1 MGILGNS
8 PQDIPLFV
16 RLPPRLKPPNR
27 GLIQFAFTVWILMP
41 KIASLLL
48 NLGHALDHL
57 FLLIFATAVSAIATE
72 FGVGRWED
80 MMPYTVGA
88 FVMFGV
94 GSIPAGR
101 LGDLWGRRQMMLV
114 FFFGMGLSAIGVAL
128 TQTPLQMGIA
138 LTVLGVFSAIYH
150 PVGIP
155 MLVQKAERPG
165 LTIGVNGLAGNL
177 GIAMAALSTGFL
189 VAWQGWRMAFFVPAV
204 VSILCGIL
212 FAWTAPNETSA
223 PAKKKSTVVQLP
235 KHLAWRTFAV
245 MVATSTTTSLLF
257 NITTNGN
264 TQLLAERLD
273 GLVNDPTRLG
283 MLLAMI
289 YAVASLAQL
298 VVGRLLDWL
307 PVKPLFFGVLFLQI
321 VSFALASQ
329 TTGWVWYVAAIGY
342 MVMVFAA
349 IPFSDTMV
357 VRYIDD
363 AMRSR
368 VSGTRIAISFG
379 ISSLAVFSLGPFV
392 KASGFTQLMVAASC
406 VAALGALI
414 VLFLPN
420 EAQMKPSAV

>member
-16 RLPPRLKPPNR
+16 RLPPLLKPPNR

-57 FLLIFATAVSAIATE
+57 FLLIFATAVSAIASE

-88 FVMFGV
+88 FVMFGL

-128 TQTPLQMGIA
+128 TQTPLQMGVA

-379 ISSLAVFSLGPFV
+379 ISSLAVYSLGPFV

>member
-1 MGILGNS
+1 
-8 PQDIPLFV
+8 
-16 RLPPRLKPPNR
+16 
-27 GLIQFAFTVWILMP
+27 MP

-88 FVMFGV
+88 FVMFGL

-114 FFFGMGLSAIGVAL
+114 FFFGMGLSALSVAL

-155 MLVQKAERPG
+155 MLVQKAERLG
-165 LTIGVNGLAGNL
+165 LTIGINGLAGNL

-189 VAWQGWRMAFFVPAV
+189 VAWQGWRMAFIVPAM

-212 FAWTAPNETSA
+212 FAWTAPHEATA
-223 PAKKKSTVVQLP
+223 PAKKKTNVVQLP
-235 KHLAWRTFAV
+235 KHLAWRTFVV
-245 MVATSTTTSLLF
+245 MVATSTTSSLLF

-283 MLLAMI
+283 MLLALI

-298 VVGRLLDWL
+298 IVGRLLDWL
-307 PVKPLFFGVLFLQI
+307 PVKPLFFSVLFLQI

-329 TTGWVWYVAAIGY
+329 TAGWVWYVAAIGY

-379 ISSLAVFSLGPFV
+379 ISSLAVYSLGPFV

-406 VAALGALI
+406 VAAVGALI

-420 EAQMKPSAV
+420 EAQMKSTAV

>member
-1 MGILGNS
+1 
-8 PQDIPLFV
+8 
-16 RLPPRLKPPNR
+16 
-27 GLIQFAFTVWILMP
+27 MP

-48 NLGHALDHL
+48 NVGHALDHL
-57 FLLIFATAVSAIATE
+57 FLLIFATAVGAIAND

-88 FVMFGV
+88 FVMFGL

-114 FFFGMGLSAIGVAL
+114 FFFGMGLSAMAVSM
-128 TQTPLQMGIA
+128 TQTPEQMAIA
-138 LTVLGVFSAIYH
+138 LTVLGIFSAIYH

-155 MLVQKAERPG
+155 LLVQKSVRPG

-177 GIAMAALSTGFL
+177 GIAMAALSTGLL
-189 VAWQGWRMAFFVPAV
+189 VAWQGWRVAFVVPAL
-204 VSILCGIL
+204 VSVLCGFL
-212 FAWTAPNETSA
+212 FAWSAPTETSA
-223 PAKKKSTVVQLP
+223 PSKKKSNVVQLP

-257 NITTNGN
+257 NMTTNGN
-264 TQLLAERLD
+264 AQLLAERLD
-273 GLVNDPTRLG
+273 GLVSDPTRLG
-283 MLLAMI
+283 MLLALI

-307 PVKPLFFGVLFLQI
+307 PVKPLFFSVLFLQI
-321 VSFALASQ
+321 VSFAFASQ
-329 TTGWVWYVAAIGY
+329 SSGWAWYVAAIAY

-379 ISSLAVFSLGPFV
+379 ISSMAVYALGPFV
-392 KASGFTQLMVAASC
+392 KAAGFTALMMAASG

-420 EAQMKPSAV
+420 ESQMKQSAV

>member
-1 MGILGNS
+1 MRIFRIS

-16 RLPPRLKPPNR
+16 RLPSLTETLNR
-27 GLIQFAFTVWILMP
+27 GLIQFALTVWIPMP

-88 FVMFGV
+88 FVMFGL

-114 FFFGMGLSAIGVAL
+114 FFFGMGLSAMGVAL

-177 GIAMAALSTGFL
+177 GIALAALSTGFL
-189 VAWQGWRMAFFVPAV
+189 VAWQGWRMAFIVPGV
-204 VSILCGIL
+204 VSILCGFL

-235 KHLAWRTFAV
+235 KQLAWRTFAV

-283 MLLAMI
+283 MLLAVI

-307 PVKPLFFGVLFLQI
+307 PVKPLFFAVLFLQI

-379 ISSLAVFSLGPFV
+379 ISSLAVYSLGPFV

>member
-1 MGILGNS
+1 M
-8 PQDIPLFV
+8 FV
-16 RLPPRLKPPNR
+16 RLPSLTETLNR

-88 FVMFGV
+88 FVMFGL

-114 FFFGMGLSAIGVAL
+114 FFFGMGLSAMGVAL

-177 GIAMAALSTGFL
+177 GIALAALSTGFL
-189 VAWQGWRMAFFVPAV
+189 VAWQGWRMAFIVPGV
-204 VSILCGIL
+204 VSILCGFL

-379 ISSLAVFSLGPFV
+379 ISSLAVYSLGPFV

-420 EAQMKPSAV
+420 EAQMKPSAL

>member
-1 MGILGNS
+1 MPILPS
-8 PQDIPLFV
+8 I
-16 RLPPRLKPPNR
+16 
-27 GLIQFAFTVWILMP
+27 
-41 KIASLLL
+41 LL
-48 NLGHALDHL
+48 NVGHALDHL
-57 FLLIFATAVSAIATE
+57 FLLIFATAVSAIAQD

-88 FVMFGV
+88 FVMFGL

-114 FFFGMGLSAIGVAL
+114 FYFGMGLSAIAVGF
-128 TQTPLQMGIA
+128 TQTPLQMAIA
-138 LTVLGVFSAIYH
+138 LTVLGIFSAIYH

-155 MLVQKAERPG
+155 MLVQKSERPG

-189 VAWQGWRMAFFVPAV
+189 VAWQGWRVAFWVPGV
-204 VSILCGIL
+204 VSMVCGVL
-212 FAWTAPNETSA
+212 FAMSA
-223 PAKKKSTVVQLP
+223 PHESVAPSKKKTTVVQLP
-235 KHLAWRTFAV
+235 KHLAWRTFVV

-264 TQLLAERLD
+264 AQLLAERLD
-273 GLVNDPTRLG
+273 GLVSDPSRLG
-283 MLLAMI
+283 VLLALI

-307 PVKPLFFGVLFLQI
+307 PVKPLFFSILFLQI
-321 VSFALASQ
+321 VCFAMASQ
-329 TTGWVWYVAAIGY
+329 STGWVWYVAAIAY
-342 MVMVFAA
+342 MVMVFGA

-379 ISSLAVFSLGPFV
+379 ISSLAVYLLGPFV
-392 KASGFTQLMVAASC
+392 KASGFTQLMMVASG
-406 VAALGALI
+406 VAALGAFI

-420 EAQMKPSAV
+420 ERQMNQSAP